1 MLIPQDVR
9 FLFECAKYC
18 ACFSKF
24 LPVKRLK
31 VILLKDRKSQILNIF
46 RCQGVPKNRLY
57 TETVSPLQSIPAFAP
72 QLFLSLSLS
81 YSDMIRIKMFSLK
94 RWVFLEDIWSFR
106 QWKSLITNEQYWML
120 WRAMIREV
128 IILLPNR

>member
-1 MLIPQDVR
+1 MLIPQDVK
-9 FLFECAKYC
+9 FLFEGAKYC

-46 RCQGVPKNRLY
+46 RCQGVPKNGLY

-72 QLFLSLSLS
+72 QPS

-94 RWVFLEDIWSFR
+94 RWVFLEDIWNFR

>member
-1 MLIPQDVR
+1 MNQFTLSFFRVKCPGEGGRFKYFENHNSYVNQFFALLIPQDVR

-24 LPVKRLK
+24 LPAKRLK

-46 RCQGVPKNRLY
+46 RCQGVPKNGLY

-72 QLFLSLSLS
+72 QPFLSLSV
-81 YSDMIRIKMFSLK
+81 I
-94 RWVFLEDIWSFR
+94 
-106 QWKSLITNEQYWML
+106 LI
-120 WRAMIREV
+120 
-128 IILLPNR
+128 